1 MFTVVSLGLFRGV
14 MDEQVQLW
22 IQMNACIYSKLA
34 AHLCSNRQSGEL
46 KSIARWN
53 EWYRVGEDYDVF
65 EDTMPL
71 IIMNISY
78 APASVSKQG
87 SQFCQICLFE
97 VWGELYSGTWLRSVC
112 KGTETVAVTI
122 TGDIISCTDAFLNP
136 VNPRSFTAQDR
147 KLWETTTAKTVTF
160 TKDFRTGEMLEL
172 YVVGKI
178 SEFFIMLTSTSLFKE
193 TIALTIG
200 VP

>member
-1 MFTVVSLGLFRGV
+1 MHPQVFPNRGASFV
-14 MDEQVQLW
+14 
-22 IQMNACIYSKLA
+22 
-34 AHLCSNRQSGEL
+34 R
-46 KSIARWN
+46 
-53 EWYRVGEDYDVF
+53 
-65 EDTMPL
+65 
-71 IIMNISY
+71 Y
-78 APASVSKQG
+78 A
-87 SQFCQICLFE
+87 FLRF
-97 VWGELYSGTWLRSVC
+97 WGELYSGTWLRSVC

-178 SEFFIMLTSTSLFKE
+178 SEFFITLTSTSLFKE